1 MLCYLNSLRTHSI
14 LFSLYT
20 ACILLHILCIC
31 TRANL
36 LYLYICSFTFSGTPL
51 AEQATPPTPPSALE
65 MTRMI
70 AAARVL
76 MPRSMVRLSAGMY
89 AYDALTYTV
98 LYIVCIGYSPYY
110 IHMMCHILH
119 HVHLLCVC
127 TGRMGFTPAE
137 QALMFLAGA
146 NSIFYGDQ
154 LLTTSNPEVHV

>member
-1 MLCYLNSLRTHSI
+1 MSNCAHLPCT
-14 LFSLYT
+14 
-20 ACILLHILCIC
+20 ILLVLHIRAHISYTC
-31 TRANL
+31 T
-36 LYLYICSFTFSGTPL
+36 YVSMHTPGTPL

-70 AAARVL
+70 AAARVI

-89 AYDALTYTV
+89 V
-98 LYIVCIGYSPYY
+98 MMSHIQCSINMFIVCICCSPYY
-110 IHMMCHILH
+110 IHTQYHILPH
-119 HVHLLCVC
+119 IHLLFMCLC

-154 LLTTSNPEVHV
+154 LLTTSNPEVGIQLGVI